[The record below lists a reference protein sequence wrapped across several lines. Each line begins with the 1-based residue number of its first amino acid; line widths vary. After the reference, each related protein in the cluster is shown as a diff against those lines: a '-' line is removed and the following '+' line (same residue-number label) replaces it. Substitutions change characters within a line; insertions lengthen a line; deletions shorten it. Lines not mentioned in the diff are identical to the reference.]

1 MPIQR
6 LSDPTMAVSLVDSDQ
21 VVYELE
27 LSAVPSP
34 AWRAAFLRP
43 PAELQTPRFT
53 PDTGRVGV
61 HGARVVFRT
70 DLDSLSLWLHRLDRW
85 IDHANRVAKE

>member
-1 MPIQR
+1 MQIRR
-6 LSDPTMAVSLVDSDQ
+6 LAGPTLAVRLVDTDQ

-53 PDTGRVGV
+53 PDTGRVGL
-61 HGARVVFRT
+61 HGHRVVFRT

-85 IDHANRVAKE
+85 IDYANSQE